1 MKKDIK
7 RNDFKYNFLK
17 KIIIRIDY
25 TGILELELEQTIMEL
40 KRFLHG
46 AGFVNFKESYIN
58 EVEFD
63 LKDPEQ
69 IETQLALP
77 ISELRK
83 NKAFNFATKDM
94 SQTLK
99 VTKFFTTLSIES
111 DRYVSFETFGN
122 IFSKVIEIINNN
134 NEFIRI
140 LRLGLRK
147 INNCILLDISKLNEY
162 FEEKYF
168 DNIANG
174 LDADEIE
181 INMLRSEKTD
191 SFYVDDKNVNLTR
204 FLLLGLLDRDG
215 EEKDAYQVILDIDV
229 YENDEELLER
239 ITKDYKN
246 VYNKLTSIN
255 DLSFKLYIQ
264 MLKDE
269 FISQLKANGVDE
281 DIILGVEKND

>member
-1 MKKDIK
+1 
-7 RNDFKYNFLK
+7 
-17 KIIIRIDY
+17 
-25 TGILELELEQTIMEL
+25 
-40 KRFLHG
+40 
-46 AGFVNFKESYIN
+46 
-58 EVEFD
+58 
-63 LKDPEQ
+63 
-69 IETQLALP
+69 
-77 ISELRK
+77 
-83 NKAFNFATKDM
+83 
-94 SQTLK
+94 
-99 VTKFFTTLSIES
+99 
-111 DRYVSFETFGN
+111 
-122 IFSKVIEIINNN
+122 
-134 NEFIRI
+134 
-140 LRLGLRK
+140 
-147 INNCILLDISKLNEY
+147 
-162 FEEKYF
+162 
-168 DNIANG
+168 
-174 LDADEIE
+174 
-181 INMLRSEKTD
+181 MLRSEKTD